1 MKIVN
6 LHFSFPPSNDGAYTA
21 FVVYTQDAFWCR
33 DVPGT
38 GRRSAVTTP
47 TFEIDSVQESQRNAS
62 FIARFVE
69 SRGVSGI
76 ALGLSGGLDS
86 AVVAALCARALEAKS
101 VHALLLPERDSSP
114 ESVTDASM
122 LAEQLGITYRT
133 QDLTAALTEL
143 GCYASAASDVK
154 RFGKGARA
162 AVRFFPALARK
173 GYRANITGGGGTQF
187 QRFLAFHRIK
197 HRLRM
202 VSVYREAE
210 ERNLAVASCANRT
223 EHEIGFFVRYG
234 DDAGD
239 IAPIKHL
246 YKTQV
251 FALGRHLDLPE
262 RILAKQPSP
271 DLFSGMKD
279 EEIMGISYETLDTIL
294 WGLATGMDAGEIA
307 SRFAIDSKSIEY
319 VIEIKNLSERLRETP
334 ASLLARDV

>member
-1 MKIVN
+1 M
-6 LHFSFPPSNDGAYTA
+6 
-21 FVVYTQDAFWCR
+21 R
-33 DVPGT
+33 
-38 GRRSAVTTP
+38 TP
-47 TFEIDSVQESQRNAS
+47 FREIDAERETERISS

-69 SRGVSGI
+69 DRGVTGV

-86 AVVAALCARALEAKS
+86 SVVAAVSARAIDAKR
-101 VHALLLPERDSSP
+101 VFALMLPERDSSA
-114 ESVTDASM
+114 ESVEDATA
-122 LAEQLGITYRT
+122 LAERLGIEHRT

-143 GCYASAASDVK
+143 GCYARAAGGVT
-154 RFGKGARA
+154 RFGAGARA
-162 AVRFFPALARK
+162 AVRFLPALARK
-173 GYRANITGGGGTQF
+173 GYRTNITGGGGTQF

-202 VSVYREAE
+202 VAVYRAAE

-234 DDAGD
+234 DDAGE

-251 FALGRHLDLPE
+251 FALGRYLSLPE
-262 RILAKQPSP
+262 AILAKRPSP

-294 WGLATGMDAGEIA
+294 WALASDMDNGEIMD
-307 SRFAIDSKSIEY
+307 RFAVDAQSIEY
-319 VIEIKNLSERLRETP
+319 VREITRLSERLREPP
-334 ASLLARDV
+334 ATLTAPEG